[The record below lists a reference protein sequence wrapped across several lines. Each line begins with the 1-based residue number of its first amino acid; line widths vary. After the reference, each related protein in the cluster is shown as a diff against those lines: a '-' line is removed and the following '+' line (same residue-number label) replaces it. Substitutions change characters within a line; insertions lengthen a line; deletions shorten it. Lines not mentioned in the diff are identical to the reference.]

1 MLDVYIDKK
10 STNILDLE
18 LRYILEELLLGGL
31 GGVKMETIFD
41 KSGKRIKN
49 WTSTLKVP
57 PPF

>member
-31 GGVKMETIFD
+31 GGVKLETIFD

-49 WTSTLKVP
+49 WTST
-57 PPF
+57 